1 MDWMKGLKEFLA
13 RLHRQVTEMTE
24 EDISEKMEENDKE
37 KKKQEQNQKSQ
48 ESEKKKDGQGK
59 NTKGKKQKVQFP
71 QYFQQQQDRKKN
83 PNGTNLTTPVL
94 RGVVVSEY
102 DGERIWVEASGNMKG
117 RYGVEVPQG
126 YDVTDFKPGTEV
138 ALDPNSFK
146 VTDIVDKGKD
156 AEFNSVQTEVTFQD
170 IGGLDHVVKSL
181 KSNVGAQL
189 DSDKKQ
195 KISEWGMDMDKSTLL
210 IGRPGTGKTHL
221 VKALSNE
228 YDAEMF
234 MINGPQLV
242 EKFIGEGA
250 KKVKRLYEQAR
261 ASDKPSIV
269 FIDEIDAIA
278 KKRLDDRRHGGEE
291 VERTMSQLLSEL
303 DGLDTEEEG
312 NVISIFA
319 SNTPDIM
326 DPALLNRCS
335 AIEVPV
341 PDRDAKAEILKVHTR
356 KIDLSDEVDIE
367 GLVDEM
373 DDDFTGRDIKQ
384 IVRQASINALDRYE
398 DYDEAEAET
407 EDFMSAIQDL
417 KEGYIGVEKDFL
429 GEQDMHPDE
438 MFA

>member
-1 MDWMKGLKEFLA
+1 MNLFKGLRNLLD
-13 RLHRQVTEMTE
+13 RVHRWVISMTE
-24 EDISEKMEENDKE
+24 EDVSGKMEEEKE
-37 KKKQEQNQKSQ
+37 EEKADEERKEQRQEPR
-48 ESEKKKDGQGK
+48 EGDGE
-59 NTKGKKQKVQFP
+59 NKKQKVQFP
-71 QYFQQQQDRKKN
+71 QYFQQQQAQSSRN

-102 DGERIWVEASGNMKG
+102 DGDRIWVEASGNMKG
-117 RYGVEVPQG
+117 RYGVEIPSG
-126 YDVTDFKPGTEV
+126 HEPKDFKPGTEV

-146 VTDIVDKGKD
+146 VTDVVEKGKD
-156 AEFNSVQTEVTFQD
+156 AEFEEVQTDVTFQD
-170 IGGLDHVVKSL
+170 IGGLDHVIKSL
-181 KSNVGAQL
+181 SSNVGAQL
-189 DSDKKQ
+189 NSEKKE
-195 KISEWGMDMDKSTLL
+195 KIEEWGMDMDKSTLL

-228 YDAEMF
+228 YDADMF

-261 ASDKPSIV
+261 ASEDPAIV

-303 DGLDTEEEG
+303 DGLDTESEG

-319 SNTPDIM
+319 SNTPDII

-341 PDRDAKAEILKVHTR
+341 PDDKAKEEILKVHTR
-356 KIDLSDEVDIE
+356 NIDLEDSVSLED
-367 GLVDEM
+367 LVGEM
-373 DDDFTGRDIKQ
+373 DEDFTGRDIKQ
-384 IVRQASINALDRYE
+384 IVRQAAVNALDKYE
-398 DYDEAEAET
+398 SYSEARVGR
-407 EDFMSAIQDL
+407 EDFEEAIKDL
-417 KEGYIGVEKDFL
+417 REGNVGVEKDFL
-429 GEQDMHPDE
+429 GERGEVHPDE

>member
-1 MDWMKGLKEFLA
+1 MDWIKDLRKLLV
-13 RLHRQVTEMTE
+13 RVQRRVTDMTE
-24 EDISEKMEENDKE
+24 KDISEKVEDKE
-37 KKKQEQNQKSQ
+37 
-48 ESEKKKDGQGK
+48 ESEEKADEKMEKDDSKEGK
-59 NTKGKKQKVQFP
+59 DKDGKKQKVQFP
-71 QYFQQQQDRKKN
+71 QYFQQQNSKNRN

-94 RGVVVSEY
+94 RGVVVSEF

-117 RYGVEVPQG
+117 RYGVEVPSG
-126 YDVTDFKPGTEV
+126 YEPTDFQPGTEV

-156 AEFNSVQTEVTFQD
+156 AEFDAVETDVTFQD
-170 IGGLDHVVKSL
+170 IGGLDHVIKSL
-181 KSNVGAQL
+181 SSNVGAQL
-189 DSDKKQ
+189 NSDKKE
-195 KISEWGMDMDKSTLL
+195 KIKEWGMDMDKSTLL

-261 ASDKPSIV
+261 ATEKPSII

-303 DGLDTEEEG
+303 DGLDTEEDG

-335 AIEVPV
+335 AIEVPI
-341 PDRDAKAEILKVHTR
+341 PNDEAKEEILKVHTR
-356 KIDLSDEVDIE
+356 KIDLSEDLDLEE
-367 GLVDEM
+367 LVKEM
-373 DDDFTGRDIKQ
+373 DEDFTGRDIKQ
-384 IVRQASINALDRYE
+384 IVRQASITALDRYD
-398 DYDEAEAET
+398 DYSEAEAEMQ
-407 EDFMSAIQDL
+407 DFREAIKDL
-417 KEGYIGVEKDFL
+417 KEGNVGVEKDFL
-429 GEQDMHPDE
+429 GERDVHPDE

>member
-1 MDWMKGLKEFLA
+1 MDPFKGLRNYLE
-13 RLHRQVTEMTE
+13 RVRSWVNNMSD
-24 EDISEKMEENDKE
+24 EDISGKLDDEKEEE
-37 KKKQEQNQKSQ
+37 KAENNKDRSDDS
-48 ESEKKKDGQGK
+48 SEDQ
-59 NTKGKKQKVQFP
+59 KKQKVQFP
-71 QYFQQQQDRKKN
+71 QYFQQKQSQSRN

-94 RGVVVSEY
+94 RGVVVSEF
-102 DGERIWVEASGNMKG
+102 DGDRIWVEASGNMKG
-117 RYGVEVPQG
+117 RYGVEVPNGHEAEEFQ
-126 YDVTDFKPGTEV
+126 PGTEV

-146 VTDIVDKGKD
+146 VTDIVERGKD
-156 AEFNSVQTEVTFQD
+156 AEFDEVETDVTFQD
-170 IGGLDHVVKSL
+170 IGGLDHVIKSL
-181 KSNVGAQL
+181 SSNVGAQL
-189 DSDKKQ
+189 NSDKKQ
-195 KISEWGMDMDKSTLL
+195 KITEWGMDMDKSTLL

-228 YDAEMF
+228 YDADMF

-261 ASDKPSIV
+261 ASEDPAIV

-303 DGLDTEEEG
+303 DGLDTEEDG

-341 PDRDAKAEILKVHTR
+341 PDEEAKEEILKVHTR
-356 KIDLSDEVDIE
+356 KIDLGENVDLE
-367 GLVDEM
+367 ELVEEM
-373 DDDFTGRDIKQ
+373 DEEFTGRDLKQ
-384 IVRQASINALDRYE
+384 IVRQASINALDRHENYS
-398 DYDEAEAET
+398 EAVVEMK
-407 EDFMSAIQDL
+407 DFRSAIKDL
-417 KEGYIGVEKDFL
+417 EEGNVGVEKDFL
-429 GEQDMHPDE
+429 GNKEVHPDE

>member
-1 MDWMKGLKEFLA
+1 MNWIKGFRDILV
-13 RLHRQVTEMTE
+13 RVQSWVIDMSE
-24 EDISEKMEENDKE
+24 EDISGKLDDEKEEEKAENEKNRSNDRSDDK
-37 KKKQEQNQKSQ
+37 
-48 ESEKKKDGQGK
+48 
-59 NTKGKKQKVQFP
+59 KKQKVQFP
-71 QYFQQQQDRKKN
+71 QYFQQQQAQNRN

-94 RGVVVSEY
+94 RGVVVSEF
-102 DGERIWVEASGNMKG
+102 DGDRIWVEASGNMKG
-117 RYGVEVPQG
+117 RYGVEVPNG
-126 YDVTDFKPGTEV
+126 YDAEEFQPGTEV

-146 VTDIVDKGKD
+146 VTDIVEKGKD
-156 AEFNSVQTEVTFQD
+156 AEFDEVETDVTFQD
-170 IGGLDHVVKSL
+170 IGGLDHVIRSL
-181 KSNVGAQL
+181 SSNVGAQL
-189 DSDKKQ
+189 NSDKKQ
-195 KISEWGMDMDKSTLL
+195 KITEWGMDMDKSTLL
-210 IGRPGTGKTHL
+210 VGRPGTGKTHL

-228 YDAEMF
+228 YDADMF

-261 ASDKPSIV
+261 ASEDPAIV

-303 DGLDTEEEG
+303 DGLDTEEDG

-341 PDRDAKAEILKVHTR
+341 PNEEAKEEILKVHTR
-356 KIDLSDEVDIE
+356 KIDLDDTVDLE
-367 GLVDEM
+367 ELVEEM

-384 IVRQASINALDRYE
+384 IVRQASINSLDRHE
-398 DYDEAEAET
+398 DYSDAIVEM
-407 EDFMSAIQDL
+407 EDFREAIKDL
-417 KEGYIGVEKDFL
+417 KEGNMGVEKDFL
-429 GEQDMHPDE
+429 GNKEVHPDE

>member
-1 MDWMKGLKEFLA
+1 MDWFKGLKKYLV
-13 RLHRQVTEMTE
+13 RVRTRVIEMTE
-24 EDISEKMEENDKE
+24 EDVSGKLDD
-37 KKKQEQNQKSQ
+37 
-48 ESEKKKDGQGK
+48 KKDEEKAEEKERSSDGSD
-59 NTKGKKQKVQFP
+59 KGKKQKVQFP
-71 QYFQQQQDRKKN
+71 QYFQQQQQGKRN

-94 RGVVVSEY
+94 RGVVVSEF
-102 DGERIWVEASGNMKG
+102 DGDRIWVEASGNMKG
-117 RYGVEVPQG
+117 RYGVEIPEA
-126 YDVTDFKPGTEV
+126 YEPEDFQPGTEV

-146 VTDIVDKGKD
+146 VTDIVEKGKD
-156 AEFNSVQTEVTFQD
+156 AEFDEVETDVTFQD
-170 IGGLDHVVKSL
+170 IGGLDHVIKSL
-181 KSNVGAQL
+181 SSNVGAQL
-189 DSDKKQ
+189 NSEKKA
-195 KISEWGMDMDKSTLL
+195 KIEEWGMDMDKSTLL
-210 IGRPGTGKTHL
+210 VGRPGTGKTHL

-228 YDAEMF
+228 YDADMF

-261 ASDKPSIV
+261 ASENPSIV

-303 DGLDTEEEG
+303 DGLDTEEDG

-341 PDRDAKAEILKVHTR
+341 PDEDAKEEILKVHTR
-356 KIDLSDEVDIE
+356 KIDLEDSVDLDLI
-367 GLVDEM
+367 VDEM
-373 DDDFTGRDIKQ
+373 NEDFTGRDIKQ
-384 IVRQASINALDRYE
+384 VVRQASINALDRSENYS
-398 DYDEAEAET
+398 EAKVGIGDFNEA
-407 EDFMSAIQDL
+407 IKDL
-417 KEGYIGVEKDFL
+417 KEGNVGVEKDFL
-429 GEQDMHPDE
+429 GNREGTPDE

>member
-1 MDWMKGLKEFLA
+1 MDWFKELKKYLV
-13 RLHRQVTEMTE
+13 RVRTQVIEMTDEDVSGKFNEKE
-24 EDISEKMEENDKE
+24 EEEKAEENDVKE
-37 KKKQEQNQKSQ
+37 SSKS
-48 ESEKKKDGQGK
+48 ED
-59 NTKGKKQKVQFP
+59 GKKQKVQFP
-71 QYFQQQQDRKKN
+71 QYFQQQQKKKRN

-94 RGVVVSEY
+94 RGVVVSEF
-102 DGERIWVEASGNMKG
+102 DGDRIWVEASGNMKG
-117 RYGVEVPQG
+117 RYGVEIPEQ
-126 YDVTDFKPGTEV
+126 YEPEEFQPGTEV

-146 VTDIVDKGKD
+146 VTDIVEKGKD
-156 AEFNSVQTEVTFQD
+156 AEFDEVETGVTFQD
-170 IGGLDHVVKSL
+170 IGGLDHVIKSL
-181 KSNVGAQL
+181 SSNVGAQL
-189 DSDKKQ
+189 NSDKKA
-195 KISEWGMDMDKSTLL
+195 KIEEWGMDMDKSTLL
-210 IGRPGTGKTHL
+210 VGRPGTGKTHL

-228 YDAEMF
+228 YDADMF

-261 ASDKPSIV
+261 ASENPAIV

-303 DGLDTEEEG
+303 DGLDTEEDG

-341 PDRDAKAEILKVHTR
+341 PDEEAKEDILKVHTR
-356 KIDLSDEVDIE
+356 KIEMDNTVDLELI
-367 GLVDEM
+367 VDEM
-373 DDDFTGRDIKQ
+373 DEGFTGRDIKQ
-384 IVRQASINALDRYE
+384 IVRQASINALDRSD
-398 DYDEAEAET
+398 DYSDAT
-407 EDFMSAIQDL
+407 VGMEDFNEAIKDL
-417 KEGYIGVEKDFL
+417 KEGNVGVEKDFL
-429 GEQDMHPDE
+429 GNKEPSPDE

>member
-1 MDWMKGLKEFLA
+1 MDWFKDFRKFLV
-13 RLHRQVTEMTE
+13 RVQRRVTDMTE
-24 EDISEKMEENDKE
+24 KDISEKVEENKE
-37 KKKQEQNQKSQ
+37 EAEEKAEEQ
-48 ESEKKKDGQGK
+48 SEDPQKDGGEK
-59 NTKGKKQKVQFP
+59 DGKKQKVQFP
-71 QYFQQQQDRKKN
+71 QYFQQQQSQSRN

-117 RYGVEVPQG
+117 RYGVEVPNS
-126 YDVTDFKPGTEV
+126 YSPEDFKPGTEV

-156 AEFNSVQTEVTFQD
+156 AEFESVETDVTFQD
-170 IGGLDHVVKSL
+170 IGGLDHVIKSL
-181 KSNVGAQL
+181 SSNVGAQL
-189 DSDKKQ
+189 DSGKKE
-195 KISEWGMDMDKSTLL
+195 KIMEWGMDMDKSTLL

-261 ASDKPSIV
+261 ATDKPAIV

-341 PDRDAKAEILKVHTR
+341 PNDEAKEEILKVHTR
-356 KIDLSDEVDIE
+356 KIDLSDDLELE
-367 GLVDEM
+367 ELVEEM
-373 DDDFTGRDIKQ
+373 DEDFTGRDIKQ
-384 IVRQASINALDRYE
+384 IVRQASITALDRFD
-398 DYDEAEAET
+398 DYSEASAEMQDFREA
-407 EDFMSAIQDL
+407 IKDL
-417 KEGYIGVEKDFL
+417 KEGNVGVEKDFL
-429 GEQDMHPDE
+429 GERDVHPDE

>member
-1 MDWMKGLKEFLA
+1 MSLRLKIS
-13 RLHRQVTEMTE
+13 RLLEKVYSRVISMT
-24 EDISEKMEENDKE
+24 DKDDVPDDKE
-37 KKKQEQNQKSQ
+37 DKEGKSQ
-48 ESEKKKDGQGK
+48 GGDD
-59 NTKGKKQKVQFP
+59 GKKQKVQFP
-71 QYFQQQQDRKKN
+71 QYFQQQKSKRNN
-83 PNGTNLTTPVL
+83 PNGTNLKTPVL
-94 RGVVVSEY
+94 RGVVVCEF

-117 RYGVEVPQG
+117 RYGVEIPEG
-126 YDVTDFKPGTEV
+126 YEPEEFAPGTEV

-146 VTDIVDKGKD
+146 VTDVVERGKD
-156 AEFNSVQTEVTFQD
+156 AEFDSVETDVTFQD
-170 IGGLDHVVKSL
+170 IGGLDHVIKSVS
-181 KSNVGAQL
+181 SNVGAQL
-189 DSDKKQ
+189 DSEKKA
-195 KISEWGMDMDKSTLL
+195 KIEEWGMDMDKSTLL

-261 ASDKPSIV
+261 ASEKPSIV

-303 DGLDTEEEG
+303 DGLETEEEG

-319 SNTPDIM
+319 SNTPDII

-335 AIEVPV
+335 AVEVPV
-341 PDRDAKAEILKVHTR
+341 PDKEAKKEITQVHTR
-356 KIDLSDEVDIE
+356 GIDTDDSLDLDLIVEEMGDE
-367 GLVDEM
+367 
-373 DDDFTGRDIKQ
+373 FTGRDIKQ
-384 IVRQASINALDRYE
+384 VVRQAAINALDRSEEYA
-398 DYDEAEAET
+398 DAEVT
-407 EDFMSAIQDL
+407 MEDFQESIKDL
-417 KEGYIGVEKDFL
+417 EEGNMGVEKDFL
-429 GEQDMHPDE
+429 SSGEVVPEE

>member
-1 MDWMKGLKEFLA
+1 MDWIKDFRRFLV
-13 RLHRQVTEMTE
+13 RVHRRVTEMTE
-24 EDISEKMEENDKE
+24 KDISEKLEENNDEEE
-37 KKKQEQNQKSQ
+37 KKGSDQS
-48 ESEKKKDGQGK
+48 KDGESSEQKGK
-59 NTKGKKQKVQFP
+59 KKQKVQFP
-71 QYFQQQQDRKKN
+71 QYFQQQQKKGNRN

-94 RGVVVSEY
+94 RGVVVSEF

-126 YDVTDFKPGTEV
+126 YDVSDFKPGTEV

-146 VTDIVDKGKD
+146 VTDIVDRGKD
-156 AEFNSVQTEVTFQD
+156 AEFDSVTTEVTFQD

-189 DSDKKQ
+189 DSNKKQ
-195 KISEWGMDMDKSTLL
+195 KIMEWGMDMDKSTLL

-261 ASDKPSIV
+261 ASDKPAIV

-303 DGLDTEEEG
+303 DGLDTEEDG

-341 PDRDAKAEILKVHTR
+341 PDEESKKEILKVHTR
-356 KIDLSDEVDIE
+356 KIDLSEDIDLDE
-367 GLVDEM
+367 LVAEM
-373 DDDFTGRDIKQ
+373 EEDFTGRDIKQ
-384 IVRQASINALDRYE
+384 IVRQASINALDRFE
-398 DYDEAEAET
+398 DYSEASAEM
-407 EDFMSAIQDL
+407 EDFRSAIKDL
-417 KEGYIGVEKDFL
+417 KEGYLGVEKDFL

>member
-1 MDWMKGLKEFLA
+1 
-13 RLHRQVTEMTE
+13 
-24 EDISEKMEENDKE
+24 
-37 KKKQEQNQKSQ
+37 
-48 ESEKKKDGQGK
+48 
-59 NTKGKKQKVQFP
+59 
-71 QYFQQQQDRKKN
+71 
-83 PNGTNLTTPVL
+83 
-94 RGVVVSEY
+94 
-102 DGERIWVEASGNMKG
+102 
-117 RYGVEVPQG
+117 
-126 YDVTDFKPGTEV
+126 
-138 ALDPNSFK
+138 
-146 VTDIVDKGKD
+146 
-156 AEFNSVQTEVTFQD
+156 
-170 IGGLDHVVKSL
+170 
-181 KSNVGAQL
+181 
-189 DSDKKQ
+189 
-195 KISEWGMDMDKSTLL
+195 
-210 IGRPGTGKTHL
+210 L

-261 ASDKPSIV
+261 ASEKPSII

-341 PDRDAKAEILKVHTR
+341 PDEEAKEEILKVHTR
-356 KIDLSDEVDIE
+356 KIDLEDSVNLQAIVEEMNE
-367 GLVDEM
+367 G
-373 DDDFTGRDIKQ
+373 FTGRDIKQ
-384 IVRQASINALDRYE
+384 IVRQASINALDRSDQYS
-398 DYDEAEAET
+398 DAKVDMTDFTEA
-407 EDFMSAIQDL
+407 IKDL
-417 KEGYIGVEKDFL
+417 EEGNVGVEKDFL
-429 GEQDMHPDE
+429 GNREGTPDE